1 MMIRISLCCLACLC
15 LYHLNAQQ
23 RGQDTGRMLVPVTKT
38 DTGIQVQGRY
48 IELSEIV
55 LRTDINISD
64 FIRRVQD
71 DTTFY
76 KAFKT
81 LRTLSYTSINDI
93 RMTDKRGD
101 LVASLNS
108 KTHQLR
114 TGDCRTMQTLN
125 EQTTGDIRNDKGDW
139 NYITAELY
147 AGLFFTKGSICG
159 ENNIVHGAF
168 GNMEHLSGMDKHKEQ
183 LKLLFFNPGK
193 PIPGIPFLG
202 NKMDIFSKDA
212 AELYHYIID
221 MKNYNGR
228 DCYVF
233 TVKAREDLTSDQR
246 DQIVIDEMTT
256 WFDAKTMEVM
266 GRIYD
271 MSYDA
276 GVYDFNVHMEAQLS
290 KIDGILVPTLLR
302 YNGTWGVVF
311 KKRERGIFT
320 ATLYDFGK

>member
-23 RGQDTGRMLVPVTKT
+23 RGQDTGRMRVPVTKT

-108 KTHQLR
+108 KTHQL
-114 TGDCRTMQTLN
+114 
-125 EQTTGDIRNDKGDW
+125 
-139 NYITAELY
+139 
-147 AGLFFTKGSICG
+147 
-159 ENNIVHGAF
+159 
-168 GNMEHLSGMDKHKEQ
+168 
-183 LKLLFFNPGK
+183 
-193 PIPGIPFLG
+193 
-202 NKMDIFSKDA
+202 
-212 AELYHYIID
+212 
-221 MKNYNGR
+221 
-228 DCYVF
+228 
-233 TVKAREDLTSDQR
+233 
-246 DQIVIDEMTT
+246 
-256 WFDAKTMEVM
+256 
-266 GRIYD
+266 
-271 MSYDA
+271 
-276 GVYDFNVHMEAQLS
+276 
-290 KIDGILVPTLLR
+290 
-302 YNGTWGVVF
+302 
-311 KKRERGIFT
+311 
-320 ATLYDFGK
+320 

>member
-1 MMIRISLCCLACLC
+1 MMIRIGLCSLACLC
-15 LYHLNAQQ
+15 LFRLSAQQ
-23 RGQDTGRMLVPVTKT
+23 RVDTGGLHAPVSKV
-38 DTGIQVQGRY
+38 DTGVQVQGRY

-55 LRTDINISD
+55 LRTDINIPD
-64 FIRRVQD
+64 FIKRVQD

-93 RMTDKRGD
+93 RMTDKHGD

-108 KTHQLR
+108 KTHQTR
-114 TGDCRTMQTLN
+114 KGDCRSMETLN
-125 EQTTGDIRNDKGDW
+125 EQTSGDIRDNKGNW

-159 ENNIVHGAF
+159 ETNIVHGGF
-168 GNMEHLSGMDKHKEQ
+168 SKEDNLSGMEKHKEQ
-183 LKLLFFNPGK
+183 LKQLFFNPGK
-193 PIPGIPFLG
+193 SIPGIPFLG

-246 DQIVIDEMTT
+246 DEIVIDEMTT

-266 GRIYD
+266 GRVYD

-290 KIDGILVPTLLR
+290 KIGDLLVPTLLR